1 MSFCL
6 LEYAAKMSMG
16 DPMEEMVGVF
26 EELISTRSHLIEL
39 GKCLRRMQLPE
50 RKAEE
55 IREELLRLR
64 GRWNRVVELKI
75 IEAGFRN
82 VPIRSESREITF
94 LTKEYAFHVKVI
106 EMKNYIL
113 E

>member
-16 DPMEEMVGVF
+16 DPREGRVGVCF
-26 EELISTRSHLIEL
+26 QELISIRSHLVEL
-39 GKCLRRMQLPE
+39 GKCLPRMQLPE

-55 IREELLRLR
+55 IREELLRLH

-75 IEAGFRN
+75 IEAGLRN
-82 VPIRSESREITF
+82 APIRSESREITF
-94 LTKEYAFHVKVI
+94 SPK
-106 EMKNYIL
+106 
-113 E
+113 